1 MLRCPVLSSSLLIGD
16 GVALVLVLACDVDVE
31 EDAVVSVDDDAVV
44 LEEVDGDEDFCS
56 HSMGD
61 HEACATALNVSV
73 GRGGLISPQPPSP
86 QHSQTCAVVFH
97 RIHLWVSLAI

>member
-1 MLRCPVLSSSLLIGD
+1 MLRCPVLSFWLSLLVGD
-16 GVALVLVLACDVDVE
+16 GLALVPVLACDADVE
-31 EDAVVSVDDDAVV
+31 EDAVVSIDAA
-44 LEEVDGDEDFCS
+44 LEEVDDDEDFCS

-73 GRGGLISPQPPSP
+73 GRGGLISPQPPLP
-86 QHSQTCAVVFH
+86 QHSQTCVVVFH